1 MALSDPLGMIASPLT
16 VIDRKDDSA
25 ALEAITGI
33 IGESDVRRVIVGLPL
48 NMNGSRGQ
56 QAGKVTEFTDK
67 LRQHT
72 RVPVDFRDERL
83 STVSARSLMRASKK
97 SRGKTRGKER
107 DDAIAAALIL
117 QWFLDEEH
125 EKKLSGGMAK

>member
-16 VIDRKDDSA
+16 IIDRKDDSA

-33 IGESDVRRVIVGLPL
+33 IGEADVRRVIVGLPL
-48 NMNGSRGQ
+48 NMDGSRGK

-67 LRQHT
+67 LCQHV

-97 SRGKTRGKER
+97 FRGKTRGKER

>member
-1 MALSDPLGMIASPLT
+1 MIASPLT

-48 NMNGSRGQ
+48 NMDGSRGQ
-56 QAGKVTEFTDK
+56 QAEKVAEFTSK
-67 LRQHT
+67 LCRHA

-83 STVSARSLMRASKK
+83 STVSARHLMRASKK
-97 SRGKTRGKER
+97 SRGKAR

-125 EKKLSGGMAK
+125 EKKLSGGDG